1 MSFPRYPAYKPSGVE
16 WLGEVP
22 EHWEITQLKWQTC
35 RNDGGVWGL
44 DPDDESTDTIVL
56 RSTEQTVDGK
66 WQLDE
71 PATRRLSPSEKAS
84 SVLTKG
90 DLVITKSSGSS
101 AHIGKTT
108 IVTDE
113 IAELNCCYSN
123 FMQRLRL
130 APSLNPMLAWHAL
143 NNRLFREQ
151 FDFLSNSTTGLA
163 NLNGTMIGQVLI
175 PLAPRAE
182 QDAIATFLTRETTK
196 IDALI
201 AEQQRLIELLQEKR
215 QAVIS
220 HAVTK
225 GLNPDAPMK
234 DSGVEWLG
242 EVPEHWE
249 VLPIKHTC
257 SLLRDGTH
265 LPPARVAEGIPL
277 LSVRNIQG
285 HAFGLRNDDSLIS
298 EQDYLELSRSFVPEP
313 DDVMLA
319 IVGATMGKAAI
330 VPSCIG
336 RFHIQRS
343 LAIFRSK
350 PELLVAKWLL
360 GVIGSIGFNSLL
372 WQNVG
377 FSAQPGIYLGVL
389 KDIRIPVPPK
399 KEQEEILAR
408 LDESIND
415 QSQILS
421 VASHSVDLLQE
432 RRSAL
437 ISAAVTGQI
446 DVRGLVPEAEAV

>member
-22 EHWEITQLKWQTC
+22 EHWDVKRVRRIFEIKKRIAGELGFDILSITQQGIKV
-35 RNDGGVWGL
+35 RDPESNDGQVSMDYSKYQVVEPGDFAMNHMDLLTGY
-44 DPDDESTDTIVL
+44 
-56 RSTEQTVDGK
+56 VDIS
-66 WQLDE
+66 
-71 PATRRLSPSEKAS
+71 RRLGVTSPDYRVFSIAEPRRSDPGYLLYIFQMGYRQKILYAY
-84 SVLTKG
+84 G
-90 DLVITKSSGSS
+90 QGSS
-101 AHIGKTT
+101 QLGRWRLPTEEFQDWT
-108 IVTDE
+108 IPFPSPE
-113 IAELNCCYSN
+113 EQASIA
-123 FMQRLRL
+123 
-130 APSLNPMLAWHAL
+130 A
-143 NNRLFREQ
+143 
-151 FDFLSNSTTGLA
+151 FL
-163 NLNGTMIGQVLI
+163 
-175 PLAPRAE
+175 
-182 QDAIATFLTRETTK
+182 DHETAK

-220 HAVTK
+220 QAVTK

-285 HAFGLRNDDSLIS
+285 HAFGLRDDDSLIS
-298 EQDYLELSRSFVPEP
+298 EQDFSELSRSFVPEP

-319 IVGATMGKAAI
+319 IVGATIGKAAI
-330 VPSCIG
+330 VPSGIG

-360 GVIGSIGFNSLL
+360 GIFGSIRFNSLL

-408 LDESIND
+408 LEESIND

-446 DVRGLVPEAEAV
+446 DVRGLVPEAEAA